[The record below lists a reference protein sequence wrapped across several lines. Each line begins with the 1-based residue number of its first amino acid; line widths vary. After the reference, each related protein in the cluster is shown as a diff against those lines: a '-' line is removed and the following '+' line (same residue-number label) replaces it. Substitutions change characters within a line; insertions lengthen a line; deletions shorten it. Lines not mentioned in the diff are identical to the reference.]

1 MSERIENRVVLG
13 SLRYKSAPD
22 LNLLFKVPLVQTYKE
37 NVEFDRN
44 ISIDLQQ
51 IYDDERQ
58 SSTIFRPISKMSL
71 LFNNVYMGTT
81 NYYPYKSSLYYE
93 NVKSLAYKICASGST
108 VLFSG
113 FPQYYEFDFVRID
126 NDISGYTTNDSS
138 NTKHLNFINK
148 SAYTYNWSI
157 YVSYVYDNLYNKKM
171 SYYDEIA
178 NVGLNW
184 VSSDGIPF
192 VVSQGSDQSQPVI
205 SFRCPV
211 AHGLSVGEFVKLS
224 FNYDGIDSFQV
235 YSLGDP
241 FYGTNEYIFNIYNVG
256 FTGTTFTNNQTGTF
270 KRIID
275 ITNSGETM
283 STYYVRQ
290 HKILTDED
298 SIVLGK
304 SGFEQQIF
312 KTNKKLVS
320 SNISPNK
327 QSRISIKNG
336 STVYTSSFSDDIDTS
351 TIIDNHKRPISEL
364 YYSIIWKGYLGWT
377 FGLTKSGGGFYGL
390 KQGWEFNTHP
400 LNINPTA
407 PNTWWRNS
415 NPDADTNFT
424 MGSYTTPYGIPGKPF
439 TYVKPPSKGD
449 VFDGDYCEWNDYSQE
464 ERVISDMYHKFRF
477 NPFYFNIG
485 VSPNSNPFGDTCK
498 GYYYKPLYPVKIRAY
513 SDYVEE
519 GNPMNVVGIPDYAY
533 FSQNDNKF
541 RWRDIYPYGY
551 VDNDNIGVDYPF
563 LNNAHYPYID
573 IIFRL
578 IGEGSNYSYGLINNS
593 VVAEPKI
600 DECE

>member
-113 FPQYYEFDFVRID
+113 FPQFYEFDFVRID
-126 NDISGYTTNDSS
+126 NDISGYTTNDSG
-138 NTKHLNFINK
+138 NIKHLDFINK

-184 VSSDGIPF
+184 ISSDGIPF

-224 FNYDGIDSFQV
+224 FNYDGIDV
-235 YSLGDP
+235 KDVGDMVESEIAK
-241 FYGTNEYIFNIYNVG
+241 GL
-256 FTGTTFTNNQTGTF
+256 
-270 KRIID
+270 
-275 ITNSGETM
+275 ETAKDR
-283 STYYVRQ
+283 VW
-290 HKILTDED
+290 
-298 SIVLGK
+298 GK
-304 SGFEQQIF
+304 AA
-312 KTNKKLVS
+312 
-320 SNISPNK
+320 
-327 QSRISIKNG
+327 
-336 STVYTSSFSDDIDTS
+336 
-351 TIIDNHKRPISEL
+351 
-364 YYSIIWKGYLGWT
+364 YL
-377 FGLTKSGGGFYGL
+377 
-390 KQGWEFNTHP
+390 
-400 LNINPTA
+400 
-407 PNTWWRNS
+407 
-415 NPDADTNFT
+415 
-424 MGSYTTPYGIPGKPF
+424 
-439 TYVKPPSKGD
+439 
-449 VFDGDYCEWNDYSQE
+449 
-464 ERVISDMYHKFRF
+464 
-477 NPFYFNIG
+477 
-485 VSPNSNPFGDTCK
+485 
-498 GYYYKPLYPVKIRAY
+498 
-513 SDYVEE
+513 
-519 GNPMNVVGIPDYAY
+519 
-533 FSQNDNKF
+533 
-541 RWRDIYPYGY
+541 
-551 VDNDNIGVDYPF
+551 
-563 LNNAHYPYID
+563 
-573 IIFRL
+573 
-578 IGEGSNYSYGLINNS
+578 
-593 VVAEPKI
+593 
-600 DECE
+600 